1 MFFVEE
7 EQLYPDEFIKLCDKA
22 AIYPSQRGK
31 KIKARRVLE
40 FGKQYY
46 WKDVYGGKIPEIVEG
61 YGNSVLV
68 NVYDVKSSYIGW
80 HTDSIKN
87 IANNLVESYSFAKN
101 DCNKNEILAVME
113 FKRKNGEKFSI
124 NLIHGMKVT
133 WNLQEH
139 ADEEIQHRVSK
150 TLFPR
155 INITRRKLK

>member
-7 EQLYPDEFIKLCDKA
+7 KQLYPDEFLHLCNKT

-46 WKDVYGGKIPEIVEG
+46 WKDAYGGNIPEIIEG

-87 IANNLVESYSFAKN
+87 IENNLVESYSFAKN
-101 DCNKNEILAVME
+101 DCDKNEILAVME
-113 FKRKNGEKFSI
+113 FKRKDGKKFSI
-124 NLIHGMKVT
+124 NLRHGMKVT
-133 WNLQEH
+133 WDLQEH
-139 ADEEIQHRVSK
+139 ADKEIQHRVSK
-150 TLFPR
+150 TLVPR

>member
-7 EQLYPDEFIKLCDKA
+7 EQSYPDEFLKLCDKI
-22 AIYPSQRGK
+22 AIYPYQRGK

-46 WKDVYGGKIPEIVEG
+46 WKDAYGGNIPEIVEG

-80 HTDSIKN
+80 HTDTIKN
-87 IANNLVESYSFAKN
+87 IGNNLVESYSFAKN
-101 DCNKNEILAVME
+101 DGDKNEILAVME
-113 FKRKNGEKFSI
+113 FKRKNGEKNTI
-124 NLIHGMKVT
+124 NLTHGMKVT

-150 TLFPR
+150 TLVPR
-155 INITRRKLK
+155 INITCRELK